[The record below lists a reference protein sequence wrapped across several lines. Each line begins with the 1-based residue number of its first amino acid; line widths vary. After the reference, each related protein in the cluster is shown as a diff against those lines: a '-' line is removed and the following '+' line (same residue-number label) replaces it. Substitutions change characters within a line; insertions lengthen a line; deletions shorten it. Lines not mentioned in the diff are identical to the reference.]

1 MEQEGA
7 SETFR
12 RRSPVI
18 GLVLLLVSV
27 SFSADAHRYGQTVG
41 EVILPDGRVLNHE
54 LVRAGLAW
62 WYRRYAPDDAALE
75 RLEQKARAAKRG
87 LWADAEPVP
96 PWAWRRRR

>member
-18 GLVLLLVSV
+18 ALVLLLVSV

-41 EVILPDGRVLNHE
+41 EVILPNERVLNEE
-54 LVRAGLAW
+54 LVRAGMCW
-62 WYRRYAPDDAALE
+62 WYRRYAPDDGTLAQLE
-75 RLEQKARAAKRG
+75 ADAKAAKRG
-87 LWADAEPVP
+87 LWADADPVP
-96 PWAWRRRR
+96 PWEWRER